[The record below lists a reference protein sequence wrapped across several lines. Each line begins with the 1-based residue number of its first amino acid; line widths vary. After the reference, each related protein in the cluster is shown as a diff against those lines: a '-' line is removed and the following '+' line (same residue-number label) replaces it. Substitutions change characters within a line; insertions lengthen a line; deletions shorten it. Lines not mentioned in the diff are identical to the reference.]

1 MKNLI
6 ILLLA
11 LSTQAFAQQQST
23 FDHSVECEN
32 GRNGRTSRISQVENL
47 GSVEGVTSFRMILSY
62 GRCDSIDE
70 IQGAIKIQKRMLQI
84 NRYGLNYP
92 FQKDLAWVESFRALS
107 ETELEAI
114 ISLDESS
121 LRKRDSRR
129 FTFRF
134 WAQDWIG
141 FPWVMTFKK
150 SGEEINVDFRG
161 FEEI

>member
-23 FDHSVECEN
+23 FDHSVECEI

-47 GSVEGVTSFRMILSY
+47 GSVEGVTSFKMIISY

-70 IQGAIKIQKRMLQI
+70 IQGAIKFQRRMLQI

-92 FQKDLAWVESFRALS
+92 FQKDLAWVESFRAVS

-150 SGEEINVDFRG
+150 TGVDIYVDFRG
-161 FEEI
+161 FDEI

>member
-92 FQKDLAWVESFRALS
+92 FQKDLAWVESFRAVS

>member
-1 MKNLI
+1 MKIL
-6 ILLLA
+6 ILLFIVLSSLA
-11 LSTQAFAQQQST
+11 YAQQRSI

-47 GSVEGVTSFRMILSY
+47 GSVEGVTSFKMILSY

-70 IQGAIKIQKRMLQI
+70 IQGAIKFQRRMLQI

-92 FQKDLAWVESFRALS
+92 FQKDLAWVESFRAVS

-141 FPWVMTFKK
+141 FPWVMTFRKT
-150 SGEEINVDFRG
+150 GDDINVDFRG
-161 FEEI
+161 FDEI